1 MIIQTITAWFY
12 FGAWRIL
19 RWLPENFAYASAYR
33 LADFVT
39 KKNGK
44 SVQRLRSN
52 LARTQK
58 DITELDLELLLY
70 KAVRSS
76 ARYWCDTF
84 RLPDWSKQRI
94 QDTVTA
100 TNEYLLLDAIS
111 SNNGGVVTVA
121 HSGNYDH
128 ASAYFCSKGGRI
140 VTVAERLKPEALFK
154 KFMSYREAYGMES
167 LPIDGRVIPTLL
179 QRIRQGG
186 IVALAADRDLS
197 RSGIDVTFFDGTAR
211 MPAGPAL
218 LAIRTGVP
226 LIYAGISYTET
237 GIHIDFELVPIA
249 MTGSE
254 NERVAATVQNSA
266 DLFAK
271 GIARYPHDWHMM
283 QRIWIDGDFKE
294 RE

>member
-39 KKNGK
+39 KKNSK

-140 VTVAERLKPEALFK
+140 VTVAEHLKPEALFK

-197 RSGIDVTFFDGTAR
+197 RNGIDVTFFDGTAR